1 MNCHN
6 LLALTIRTIIPIIFH
21 KMESLS
27 CYTDHLFVAVKQS
40 VCFNYTGWCYNKQ
53 WEEAR
58 IVRCFL
64 SQVSISCCIRDG
76 DTVLSFKCVSCLLI

>member
-1 MNCHN
+1 CGEPSQTLEHVMTTCPKF
-6 LLALTIRTIIPIIFH
+6 R
-21 KMESLS
+21 LS

-58 IVRCFL
+58 IKLEKVEKCNQ
-64 SQVSISCCIRDG
+64 QV
-76 DTVLSFKCVSCLLI
+76 KQ